1 MGTSTLR
8 TIRSRRNM
16 QESYSLRSNHP
27 DLPILKFIASRETF
41 TQNKSLS
48 CKTCFTKVEENKK
61 HNATMYVFKK
71 CRKSRKIFGRQFSER
86 GGRLNLTVEAAYQG
100 RYLTG
105 AKVLYYMEH
114 VSYYSNCYYLPRYY
128 NFKT

>member
-1 MGTSTLR
+1 
-8 TIRSRRNM
+8 M
-16 QESYSLRSNHP
+16 QESYSLGSNHP

-41 TQNKSLS
+41 TQDRLKVKQSLS
-48 CKTCFTKVEENKK
+48 CKTRFTKVEENKK

-100 RYLTG
+100 RHLTG

-114 VSYYSNCYYLPRYY
+114 VSYYSNCYYLPKYY